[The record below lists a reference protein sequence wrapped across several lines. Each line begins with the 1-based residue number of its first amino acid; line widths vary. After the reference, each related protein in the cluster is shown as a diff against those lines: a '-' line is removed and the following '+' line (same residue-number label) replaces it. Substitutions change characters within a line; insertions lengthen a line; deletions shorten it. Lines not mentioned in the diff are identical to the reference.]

1 MCECAETYGHSA
13 TRTRHATPQAAS
25 AAIATSR
32 CENTERAIMCNMLSN
47 SIAPSLSLP
56 FVTPNRSPPPP
67 SPRVP
72 ISVASAR
79 VLPATPPLYLS
90 VVRILLPSASHAF
103 MKKGAHFQ
111 PSQQPEPESF
121 SSLETLVAALCGRR
135 AKRQKVKAKA
145 SLMTRLCDS
154 GQVLENFLSVHL
166 AMQKITLYFS
176 LR

>member
-1 MCECAETYGHSA
+1 
-13 TRTRHATPQAAS
+13 
-25 AAIATSR
+25 
-32 CENTERAIMCNMLSN
+32 MCNMLSN

-67 SPRVP
+67 SPHVP

-103 MKKGAHFQ
+103 MKKGADFQ
-111 PSQQPEPESF
+111 QSQRPEPESF

-135 AKRQKVKAKA
+135 RAKRQKAKAKAKA
-145 SLMTRLCDS
+145 SLMTQLCD
-154 GQVLENFLSVHL
+154 
-166 AMQKITLYFS
+166 
-176 LR
+176 